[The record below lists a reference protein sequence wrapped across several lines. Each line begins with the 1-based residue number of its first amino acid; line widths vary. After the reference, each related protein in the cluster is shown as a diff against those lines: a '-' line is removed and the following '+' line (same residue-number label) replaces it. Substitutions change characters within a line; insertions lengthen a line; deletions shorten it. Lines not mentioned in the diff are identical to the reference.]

1 MKIEFEKRTPDGATQ
16 QPNDE
21 RHSTRFFDDVRTAL
35 AALAPSGSRIKPIG
49 FDNVDI
55 FLRDGYRVTDEDCD
69 VIIARGGER
78 EFGAARAYGDG
89 CKILLAPTHAHFAA
103 AVGAYR
109 TLDGAFAHSF
119 RCPPPDAVA
128 FDENDCD
135 RNLASLFAETVNLD
149 LCAFDYIFATLMQG
163 RRPDT
168 ETVNEIGKLVA
179 ELTSTLR
186 PITKDRTL
194 AAKALVRAGR
204 RAARIVAARPELL
217 HCSGAAQTAEALRML
232 CRAED
237 RSIGMRGETELL
249 LAVYVAD
256 FYVKW
261 LACGD
266 GFDFPP
272 DNNRRIDSLCEY
284 FGADLRRACIH
295 ASPIYPPMRMR
306 LYEYRRDE
314 FRTELTRRLAT
325 VKQRQ
330 NAAWQV
336 FKRLYPDDGYGLKT
350 LIDKTDLPI
359 CLALA
364 PDVFAAE
371 SMLSFIKQT
380 GRLERY
386 II

>member
-1 MKIEFEKRTPDGATQ
+1 MQDDAPPQADAKPHPA
-16 QPNDE
+16 
-21 RHSTRFFDDVRTAL
+21 RFFDDVRAAL
-35 AALAPSGSRIKPIG
+35 AYLAPSGSRVRPIG
-49 FDNVDI
+49 FDNADM
-55 FLRDGYRVTDEDCD
+55 FLRDGYRVTDVDCD
-69 VIIARGGER
+69 VIVARGGER
-78 EFGAARAYGDG
+78 EFGLARTCGG
-89 CKILLAPTHAHFAA
+89 GGKIVLAPTHAHFAS

-109 TLDGAFAHSF
+109 TLDGAFAHSLP
-119 RCPPPDAVA
+119 CAPPDAVA

-135 RNLASLFAETVNLD
+135 VNLASMFAEIVNLD
-149 LCAFDYIFATLMQG
+149 LCAFDYVFATLMQG
-163 RRPDT
+163 RRPDVDA
-168 ETVNEIGKLVA
+168 VNEIGRLVA
-179 ELTSTLR
+179 ELTSALR
-186 PITKDRTL
+186 PIAKDRPL
-194 AAKALVRAGR
+194 AGKTLVRAGR
-204 RAARIVAARPELL
+204 RAAQLVAARPELL
-217 HCSGAAQTAEALRML
+217 HCSGAAQVSEALRML

-237 RSIGMRGETELL
+237 RSIGMRGETEML

-272 DNNRRIDSLCEY
+272 DNGRRIDSLCEY

-295 ASPIYPPMRMR
+295 AAPIFPPMRMR

-314 FRTELTRRLAT
+314 FRTELTKRLTA

-330 NAAWQV
+330 NSAWQV

-386 II
+386 IV